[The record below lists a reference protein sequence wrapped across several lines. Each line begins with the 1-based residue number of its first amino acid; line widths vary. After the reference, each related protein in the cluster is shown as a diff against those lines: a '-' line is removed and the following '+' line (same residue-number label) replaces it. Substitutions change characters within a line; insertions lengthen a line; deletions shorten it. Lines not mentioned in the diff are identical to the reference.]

1 MNMKYVTLEK
11 RGKILSYKISWE
23 KEKANIAEETTLE
36 DYNKSKLRK
45 MLGLL
50 SCICSLEMLLLS

>member
-36 DYNKSKLRK
+36 DYNKSKLR
-45 MLGLL
+45 
-50 SCICSLEMLLLS
+50 